1 VAEVKSRSEIWL
13 SVLEDLGDMCS
24 VSTQADA
31 EYMRRRVAAEGDGF
45 FTVTLPSFGKQ
56 FERALADEVLSVDAF
71 KGFKRRRIM
80 VNTVSGSTESFTTLP
95 SGVPL
100 FLGGF
105 MEKLF
110 GMPDVP
116 VFFPSYSPCLHG
128 DGEPTINLGC
138 KLLPSGGKLAEQADA
153 VFAIRQLCLLF
164 SKEKAMAPAMAQRA
178 AIRQYIEVDQ
188 ELDAPLG

>member
-56 FERALADEVLSVDAF
+56 FERAVADEVLSVDAF
-71 KGFKRRRIM
+71 KGFKRRKVM
-80 VNTVSGSTESFTTLP
+80 VNTIQGGTESFTTLP
-95 SGVPL
+95 SGVPQ

-128 DGEPTINLGC
+128 DGEPTINLE
-138 KLLPSGGKLAEQADA
+138 AQADA

-188 ELDAPLG
+188 ELDGPLG

>member
-1 VAEVKSRSEIWL
+1 
-13 SVLEDLGDMCS
+13 
-24 VSTQADA
+24 
-31 EYMRRRVAAEGDGF
+31 
-45 FTVTLPSFGKQ
+45 
-56 FERALADEVLSVDAF
+56 VDAF